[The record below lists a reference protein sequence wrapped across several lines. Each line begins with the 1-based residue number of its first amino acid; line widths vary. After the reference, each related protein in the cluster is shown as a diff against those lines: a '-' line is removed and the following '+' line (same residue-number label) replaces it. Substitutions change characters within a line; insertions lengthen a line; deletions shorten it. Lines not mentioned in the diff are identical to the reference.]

1 MPCAFDC
8 SFPVEPSA
16 LRSLVPLLG
25 LAPAHNPPG
34 AVPVLSRWGVSRD
47 AVSSIKTSHAAS
59 TTAQHASR
67 CASHGIFFLASTA
80 GLYPCGLTGLNAPW
94 TGALTSPSFPFPF
107 VFFLL
112 SSFCLGVVSERGCCL
127 GSVEMNFRSHGSSQN
142 SLSYL
147 LKRARMDAFLVVG
160 CLEGGTVGRPG
171 GFRCFAVMLPSRA
184 CGKGVDGTGLLAI
197 GCCSADLARFGT
209 FQASFPGRLDDPST
223 G

>member
-1 MPCAFDC
+1 MTPALVNGFALSPDLLR
-8 SFPVEPSA
+8 FRRSA
-16 LRSLVPLLG
+16 ARLLLLG
-25 LAPAHNPPG
+25 
-34 AVPVLSRWGVSRD
+34 D
-47 AVSSIKTSHAAS
+47 
-59 TTAQHASR
+59 
-67 CASHGIFFLASTA
+67 
-80 GLYPCGLTGLNAPW
+80 
-94 TGALTSPSFPFPF
+94 
-107 VFFLL
+107 
-112 SSFCLGVVSERGCCL
+112 
-127 GSVEMNFRSHGSSQN
+127 GSSQN